1 MFQNK
6 EISIMRLSLIFL
18 AMSIVPVTYAANFYT
33 IIGPDGR
40 PIIVQKPIE
49 SENKQKIKTQS
60 QAEKKQ
66 NSQAST
72 SIQQAPRVEKSQASI
87 AVAPLSSEQKQ
98 QNINHTA
105 NISQNKLTGQSDTQP
120 SPQTTTNRIIENS
133 VTKKVET
140 IEQKD
145 ISPTH
150 QEIKPISPSKP
161 TNLTAT
167 ENNQVT
173 SPINNK
179 TEVFTEKKTET
190 VQENKKATDTEKNAN
205 ITEIDGVQ
213 YVNNEYLEDREFNL
227 EGKKRFYVMP
237 ETGAMAGG
245 RFETVERQKG
255 LSQSLLDRIRQR
267 KPLEHKAIT
276 LATTYYRLPKEE
288 VIQTLEQSCF
298 TGKKVE
304 KAKTMSLKNQEV
316 SFFPVAPIKEN
327 FAYEIV
333 KLDADIQNI
342 LFSSYASSQKKPSYY
357 WPLVVFLDEKGCVVE
372 GVSGFKNEEQNESVT
387 HYASL
392 EGVLKKP
399 DSAHYLFMTPLS
411 QAIDIQNHELTNQGQ
426 IKLSVI
432 Q

>member
-1 MFQNK
+1 
-6 EISIMRLSLIFL
+6 MRLSLIFL

-72 SIQQAPRVEKSQASI
+72 ASLQQAPIAEKSQATT
-87 AVAPLSSEQKQ
+87 AVVPLSSQQKQ
-98 QNINHTA
+98 QNSNHAT
-105 NISQNKLTGQSDTQP
+105 NIAQDKLAVQPDQP
-120 SPQTTTNRIIENS
+120 SPQTTINRLGDSSGI
-133 VTKKVET
+133 KKVET
-140 IEQKD
+140 VEQKD
-145 ISPTH
+145 IQPTH

-161 TNLTAT
+161 ASLTAT
-167 ENNQVT
+167 ENNQVI
-173 SPINNK
+173 SSNNK
-179 TEVFTEKKTET
+179 TEVFPEKKVEK
-190 VQENKKATDTEKNAN
+190 VQENKKPVDTPKNAN

-213 YVNNEYLEDREFNL
+213 YVNNEYLEEREFNL

-237 ETGAMAGG
+237 ETGAMVGG

-372 GVSGFKNEEQNESVT
+372 GVSGFKNEEQNESTT

-411 QAIDIQNHELTNQGQ
+411 EAIDIQNHELTNQGQ

>member
-1 MFQNK
+1 
-6 EISIMRLSLIFL
+6 MRLSLIFL
-18 AMSIVPVTYAANFYT
+18 AMSIVPATYAANFYT

-40 PIIVQKPIE
+40 PIIVQKPVE
-49 SENKQKIKTQS
+49 TENKQKIKTQS

-66 NSQAST
+66 NSQTRTTSVQQISVVDKSQT
-72 SIQQAPRVEKSQASI
+72 SIAD
-87 AVAPLSSEQKQ
+87 APLSSEQKQ
-98 QNINHTA
+98 KNINHTA

-120 SPQTTTNRIIENS
+120 SPQTTTNRLEYNS
-133 VTKKVET
+133 DIKKVET
-140 IEQKD
+140 VEQKD
-145 ISPTH
+145 IPPTH
-150 QEIKPISPSKP
+150 QEIEPISPSKP
-161 TNLTAT
+161 KSLTAT
-167 ENNQVT
+167 ENHQVT
-173 SPINNK
+173 SPIRNK
-179 TEVFTEKKTET
+179 TEIFIEKQTGA

-288 VIQTLEQSCF
+288 VVQTLEQSCF

-342 LFSSYASSQKKPSYY
+342 LFASYASSQKKPSYY

>member
-1 MFQNK
+1 
-6 EISIMRLSLIFL
+6 MRLSLIFL

-49 SENKQKIKTQS
+49 SENKQKIKIQS
-60 QAEKKQ
+60 QATTAVVPLL
-66 NSQAST
+66 SQ
-72 SIQQAPRVEKSQASI
+72 QE
-87 AVAPLSSEQKQ
+87 Q
-98 QNINHTA
+98 QNINRA
-105 NISQNKLTGQSDTQP
+105 PSMPQQDKSAGQSETKL
-120 SPQTTTNRIIENS
+120 SSQTPTSHVIKNS
-133 VTKKVET
+133 ETKKFEMA
-140 IEQKD
+140 EQKY
-145 ISPTH
+145 IAPTS
-150 QEIKPISPSKP
+150 QEIQPISSSKP
-161 TNLTAT
+161 ASLTAT
-167 ENNQVT
+167 ENNQVV
-173 SPINNK
+173 SPIDNK
-179 TEVFTEKKTET
+179 AEVITEKKLDR
-190 VQENKKATDTEKNAN
+190 VQENKKAEDTEKNSN
-205 ITEIDGVQ
+205 ITEIDGIQ

-237 ETGAMAGG
+237 ETGAMVGG

-333 KLDADIQNI
+333 KLDTNIQNI

-372 GVSGFKNEEQNESVT
+372 GVSGFKNEEQNESTT

-411 QAIDIQNHELTNQGQ
+411 AAIDIKNHELTNQGQ